1 MVCVLQATASHIHF
15 DSTRKVPCVQSRLSR
30 RERLTDEGRGAGETK
45 HDEA

>member
-1 MVCVLQATASHIHF
+1 MVCVRRATATHIDF

-45 HDEA
+45 HDKA